1 MELQGPTAVEGRN
14 FGSTNIDMAFEQMV
28 EERLKSVHPKL
39 DEQTAWSMMHRAEYT
54 ACKCSSGVLDSL
66 GLGTFIV
73 RLHIVG
79 TGFNYESARIKM
91 ARCASHSKPANT
103 APAKIFIG
111 QKVRLSFT
119 GRISAI
125 YLTRRWKR

>member
-54 ACKCSSGVLDSL
+54 ACK
-66 GLGTFIV
+66 
-73 RLHIVG
+73 
-79 TGFNYESARIKM
+79 
-91 ARCASHSKPANT
+91 
-103 APAKIFIG
+103 
-111 QKVRLSFT
+111 
-119 GRISAI
+119 
-125 YLTRRWKR
+125 